1 MANRNPYLVAKTT
14 DTNTNALILQKLAN
28 RHCQITGATGSGKT
42 VSLQLLAEGFSR
54 RGVRCFTAH
63 VKADRT
69 VVWRT
74 GGGTFKYELPVSAVG
89 ACCPS
94 RLSVGARAPLI
105 RQCLAFISRK
115 PSPHHRA

>member
-14 DTNTNALILQKLAN
+14 DTNTNVLMLQKRAN
-28 RHCQITGATGSGKT
+28 RHCQITGATGSGKRRACSC
-42 VSLQLLAEGFSR
+42 SLKAF
-54 RGVRCFTAH
+54 RGAVCAFTAH

-69 VVWRT
+69 GVWHT
-74 GGGTFKYELPVSAVG
+74 GGGTFKYELQVSAVG